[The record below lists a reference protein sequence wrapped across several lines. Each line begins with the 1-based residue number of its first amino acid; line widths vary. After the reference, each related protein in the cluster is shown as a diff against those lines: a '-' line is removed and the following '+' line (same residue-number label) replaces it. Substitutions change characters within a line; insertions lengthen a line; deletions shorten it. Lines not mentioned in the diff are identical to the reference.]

1 MFPLTTIREL
11 YLHMEWA
18 DAAVWA
24 VVLDSEAARA
34 DRATLKRLR
43 HMQLTQR
50 FFLKLWKGEPIDYA
64 DVGGKEVGE
73 VLEGTR
79 RYYDEVLAFLA
90 LVDEGT
96 LAEPLEVPWAAHYA
110 REGSVTAT
118 RAETLFQVTSHSTYH
133 RGQVN
138 ARLRELGA
146 EPPTVDY
153 IVWVWSGRPAAVWP
167 L

>member
-1 MFPLTTIREL
+1 
-11 YLHMEWA
+11 MEWA

-34 DRATLKRLR
+34 DRGTVKRLR

-64 DVGGKEVGE
+64 DVGGKEAAE

-79 RYYDEVLAFLA
+79 RYYDEVLVFLA
-90 LVDEGT
+90 QVDEAT
-96 LAEPLEVPWAAHYA
+96 LQEPLEVPWAVHYA

-118 RAETLFQVTSHSTYH
+118 RAETLFQVSSHSTYH

-153 IVWVWSGRPAAVWP
+153 IVWVWLGRPRAVWP